1 MPILELL
8 KPPETFHF
16 ILESLNLNIF
26 FSELLHV
33 DDFIEI
39 YIITKTAE
47 IIKEERWH

>member
-16 ILESLNLNIF
+16 ILGKLEFKYF